1 MHLCSVVFAGG
12 EIPPSTFD
20 ERRLFGGH
28 LDPEQIKVGPIA
40 QFGYASNRYR
50 FEVAPNRIDIKET
63 QASSILSD
71 ELMEAAQAVADM
83 LGPIRQAI
91 PVTGVGLNC
100 DSVFSSRVIGTKG
113 SNLCSRLMHTEAATV
128 FGAHPIQ
135 PFVRA
140 RFLQGT
146 LTYDVKVEPHVQSR
160 GEDLFVAVNGH
171 KDIVATEPINYV
183 LDQAT
188 PFREYAHGLHQRII
202 GLKSGGIAT

>member
-1 MHLCSVVFAGG
+1 MHLCSVVFVGG

-20 ERRLFGGH
+20 ERKLFGGR
-28 LDPEQIKVGPIA
+28 LDPEQIRVGPIA
-40 QFGYASNRYR
+40 QFGYASNQYR

-63 QASSILSD
+63 QALNILSD
-71 ELMEAAQAVADM
+71 ELMAAAQAVAEM

-100 DSVFSSRVIGTKG
+100 DSVFRSHAIGTKG
-113 SNLCSRLMHTEAATV
+113 SNLCSRLLHDEAATF
-128 FGAHPIQ
+128 FGAHLIQ

-171 KDIVATEPINYV
+171 KDIAVTDSIDYFLA
-183 LDQAT
+183 QAV
-188 PFREYAHGLHQRII
+188 PFREYAHNLHQRIT
-202 GLKSGGIAT
+202 GFKKGGIAT